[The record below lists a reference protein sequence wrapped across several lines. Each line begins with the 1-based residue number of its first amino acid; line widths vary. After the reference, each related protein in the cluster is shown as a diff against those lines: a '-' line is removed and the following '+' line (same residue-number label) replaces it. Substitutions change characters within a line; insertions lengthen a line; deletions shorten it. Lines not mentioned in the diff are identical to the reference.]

1 MGSTASAGSAD
12 RDLSVIAGPRRDP
25 APYFARLREEDPVHL
40 LPILDAWLVTRHDD
54 VLELF
59 SDARVTTDPSAYAAY
74 DAPTGPDAERWLMRI
89 PFRSSAS
96 GGESLGRRLVSAAL
110 TPRAVSR
117 LEEHFR
123 EVVERFAAPLRG
135 SRGVVDL
142 KQEFIDPISATAI
155 GRILGVPAKADDEQR
170 FGLLAR
176 RATRS
181 IRPIMSPKARRK
193 CETATIEM
201 CEYVLELVEERRRAP
216 EDDMISDLL
225 RASEGDPSV
234 TTDDIVK
241 VVAGLVSAGTGT
253 TAVAFAR
260 ALRSLFLHP
269 DQFSLLREDPSLLE
283 NALGELLR
291 YDSGIPV
298 MPRYTR
304 EDIQIRGRRVSRGQ
318 LVVLGILGANRD
330 PSVFHDPER
339 LDLYRDTRRS
349 LAFGHGH
356 HYCVGVNIARLEMR
370 LMLDALL
377 DILSSATRLPEDQI
391 HWSARGMMSQLG
403 SLPVDFG

>member
-1 MGSTASAGSAD
+1 MQ
-12 RDLSVIAGPRRDP
+12 DP
-25 APYFARLREEDPVHL
+25 TPYFARLREQDPVHL

-59 SDARVTTDPSAYAAY
+59 SDTRVTTDPSVYEAYET
-74 DAPTGPDAERWLMRI
+74 PTGPDAERWLMRI

-110 TPRAVSR
+110 RPRAVSR
-117 LEEHFR
+117 LEERCR

-142 KQEFIDPISATAI
+142 KKEFIDPISATAI
-155 GRILGVPAKADDEQR
+155 GRILGVLAKAEDERR
-170 FGLLAR
+170 FGQLAR

-216 EDDMISDLL
+216 EDDMLSDLL

-234 TTDDIVK
+234 TTDDVVK
-241 VVAGLVSAGTGT
+241 VVAGLVAAGTGT
-253 TAVAFAR
+253 TAVACAW

-269 DQFSLLREDPSLLE
+269 DQLCLLREDRSLLE
-283 NALGELLR
+283 NAIGELLR
-291 YDSGIPV
+291 YDSGVIV
-298 MPRYTR
+298 MPRYAR
-304 EDIQIRGRRVSRGQ
+304 EDLQVRGCSISEGQ
-318 LVVLGILGANRD
+318 LVVLSILGANRD
-330 PSVFHDPER
+330 PSVFQDPDR
-339 LDLYRDTRRS
+339 LDLRRDTRRAVS
-349 LAFGHGH
+349 FGHGH

-377 DILSSATRLPEDQI
+377 EILPPDARLLEDQI